1 MDSKDRLSFYLDTP
15 MRRYELTG
23 AVIENDDIEFVEYLV
38 GKKLGEACELY
49 PEVLRRMAEM
59 IIEALS

>member
-1 MDSKDRLSFYLDTP
+1 

-38 GKKLGEACELY
+38 GKRLGEACELY
-49 PEVLRRMAEM
+49 PETLRRMAEM